1 MPEDWLAV
9 ILRFALYLDL
19 MVLFGVPLFS
29 LYALGPSGK
38 SPAIPRLYGTVA
50 AASALAGIVL
60 SIWDVVAMA
69 ESMTGASRYSQLSS
83 RVFDMILTG
92 TAVGAAWL
100 VRMAVL
106 AAGLLVGIP
115 WRRDPL
121 RQRAVLAAS
130 GAIALATLAWAG
142 HGAMDD
148 ALRGALHL
156 AADIT
161 HLLAAGMWVG
171 ALVAFVLLSSARHA
185 DTPDTVQTLS
195 RAASGFA
202 TIGTRIVGV
211 LIATGV
217 VNYVLV
223 AGLTLDALFTM
234 PYGWLLLGKLTL
246 FVLMLALAAGNRYR
260 LSPRLATAI
269 RAGDCASAARALH
282 NSLRAEAGLAMLIL
296 ALVAWLG
303 MLSPLPS

>member
-9 ILRFALYLDL
+9 TLRFALYLDL
-19 MVLFGVPLFS
+19 MVLFGVSLFS
-29 LYALGPSGK
+29 LYALGPTDPSSG
-38 SPAIPRLYGTVA
+38 IFRLYSRMTE
-50 AASALAGIVL
+50 ASALAGIVL

-69 ESMTGASRYSQLSS
+69 ESMSGATRYSELTSH
-83 RVFDMILTG
+83 VFDTILTG

-100 VRMAVL
+100 VRLAVL
-106 AAGLLVGIP
+106 AAGVVVAIA
-115 WRRDPL
+115 WRRNARR
-121 RQRAVLAAS
+121 RQIGLAAS

-148 ALRGALHL
+148 GLRGVLHL
-156 AADIT
+156 AADVT

-171 ALVAFVLLSSARHA
+171 ALVAFVLLSSARRTG
-185 DTPDTVQTLS
+185 TPHTVQTLS

-202 TIGTRIVGV
+202 TIGTCIVAM

-223 AGLTLDALFTM
+223 AGPTFDALFTT
-234 PYGWLLLGKLTL
+234 PYGRLLLGKLVL
-246 FVLMLALAAGNRYR
+246 FALMLALAAGNRYR
-260 LSPRLATAI
+260 LSPRLAAAI
-269 RAGDCASAARALH
+269 RTGDSTGAVKTLH
-282 NSLRAEAGLAMLIL
+282 GSLQAETCLAVLIL

-303 MLSPLPS
+303 LLSPVPA